1 MEQDHELFSVESNK
15 WIINLM
21 NILGEDG
28 PQFMGNLSDKVDQK
42 QIEQRKATYLKHFM
56 LDYLEISMRQIA
68 NQNSIKCA

>member
-1 MEQDHELFSVESNK
+1 
-15 WIINLM
+15 M